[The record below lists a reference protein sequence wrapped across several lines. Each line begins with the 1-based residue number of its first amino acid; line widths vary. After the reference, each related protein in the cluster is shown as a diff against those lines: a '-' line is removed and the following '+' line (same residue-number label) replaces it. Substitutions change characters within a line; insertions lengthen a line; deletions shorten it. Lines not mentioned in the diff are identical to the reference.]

1 MSPRRRTWGCQP
13 PGRPGG
19 QLLRGNAALGRLPA
33 DVDLQQ
39 DVLYQLQ
46 LQLGGL
52 ASMASSR
59 CSEPTDSMS
68 STRPTTCRT
77 LLV

>member
-1 MSPRRRTWGCQP
+1 MGAANRLGGQ
-13 PGRPGG
+13 GG

-46 LQLGGL
+46 LGAW